1 MERLKRITLDDV
13 IFFALVVFALGSCI
27 SGHLGKNAEMAAIAL
42 CTVRLLR
49 GNIPVERLRVAKNLA
64 VVLAI
69 FYGTMT
75 ISALW
80 SGNFT
85 AAVKLCP
92 ILDWGFE
99 TLLVFCVLVGVQK
112 GKQINILWASLFL
125 SLLVADCHML
135 YALSQ
140 GHYRPPGPLKGILE
154 TSTLHAILIPAL
166 AFFSVDAKNSNR
178 TRIVCR
184 VFLAF
189 AFVGSYIIG
198 TRGLWLA
205 IPIVLPLIF
214 SYGDGGW
221 KRSLRFMAV
230 CVLCVAALVALA
242 PVNIRNRASIGG
254 LHDGSVIARF
264 AMYEGATKMFLD
276 HPLLGVGT
284 ANFAE
289 HWQASYCPSDRPKW
303 KDFTHPHSIFFQY
316 LDDGGI
322 VGFAGFAVMF
332 GYLLRWSWRRRDA
345 RHGAILLGT
354 TLSIL
359 LYGLTDNSLGAHE
372 ATRVLWLTVGM
383 AFAQETL
390 AAAERKTGA
399 TYEEHPAD

>member
-42 CTVRLLR
+42 CALRLLR

-64 VVLAI
+64 VVLGI

-80 SGNFT
+80 SGNFS
-85 AAVKLCP
+85 AAVKFCP

-99 TLLVFCVLVGVQK
+99 TLLVFCVLISVQE

-184 VFLAF
+184 GLLAF
-189 AFVGSYIIG
+189 ALVGSYIIG
-198 TRGLWLA
+198 TKGLWLA
-205 IPIVLPLIF
+205 VPFVLYIIF
-214 SYGDGGW
+214 ADGTGGW
-221 KRSLRFMAV
+221 RRSLRYMAV
-230 CVLCVAALVALA
+230 CVAGVFIIVMLF
-242 PVNIRNRASIGG
+242 PVNIRERVSQARLDRSNGVDAR
-254 LHDGSVIARF
+254 IAL
-264 AMYEGATKMFLD
+264 YGGATKIFLD
-276 HPLLGVGT
+276 HPFLGVGT
-284 ANFAE
+284 GNFAE
-289 HWQASYCPSDRPKW
+289 HWQSHCPADRPKW
-303 KDFTHPHSIFFQY
+303 IGYTHPHSLFFQY

-332 GYLLRWSWRRRDA
+332 VYLLRWSWRKRDA
-345 RHGAILLGT
+345 RHGAILFGT

-359 LYGLTDNSLGAHE
+359 LYGLTDYSLGAHE

-390 AAAERKTGA
+390 AAAERKTGGNV
-399 TYEEHPAD
+399 